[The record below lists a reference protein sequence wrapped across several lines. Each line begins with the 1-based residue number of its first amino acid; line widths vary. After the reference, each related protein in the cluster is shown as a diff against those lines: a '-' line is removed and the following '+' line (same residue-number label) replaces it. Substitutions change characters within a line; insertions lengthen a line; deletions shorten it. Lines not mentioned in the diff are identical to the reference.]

1 MKTIA
6 CAVIVIAFLI
16 PLQGS
21 GDALICQGSM
31 TNSVHYVKTRELTI
45 PDGIQKLVVQL
56 PSASNATLF
65 AYSLKVKS
73 ARN

>member
-6 CAVIVIAFLI
+6 CALIVIAFLI

-31 TNSVHYVKTRELTI
+31 TSSVHYVKTRELTI
-45 PDGIQKLVVQL
+45 PDGTQKLVLQL
-56 PSASNATLF
+56 PSASNTTLF
-65 AYSLKVKS
+65 AYSLKIES
-73 ARN
+73 A